1 MSELV
6 GPEKA
11 RLGVCETLYN
21 YFGPVATHSDPLHT
35 RRCLGYDRTV
45 ARVQLHRTVFCL
57 FGELKVLERREMMEL
72 GTCALESQQGSGT
85 LAIFFIRSIIFERFG
100 P

>member
-1 MSELV
+1 MTERWRECS
-6 GPEKA
+6 
-11 RLGVCETLYN
+11 
-21 YFGPVATHSDPLHT
+21 S
-35 RRCLGYDRTV
+35 
-45 ARVQLHRTVFCL
+45 TVFCL